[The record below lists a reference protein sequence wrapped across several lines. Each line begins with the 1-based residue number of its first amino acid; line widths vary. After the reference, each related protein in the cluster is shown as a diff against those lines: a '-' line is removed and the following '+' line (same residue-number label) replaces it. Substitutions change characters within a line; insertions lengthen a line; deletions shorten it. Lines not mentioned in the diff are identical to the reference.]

1 MRCGDRARHVDGRVA
16 HTSCAGYEI
25 HAGRGECAG
34 YGEKFVKNTRRGLP
48 SQAEHAIVLIE
59 LHRWL
64 CSSSYDGAKM
74 EAGENPA
81 RSRHCKGGAVVQRV
95 TEARICKMLWEDE
108 EPQGYPSQETCI
120 V

>member
-1 MRCGDRARHVDGRVA
+1 MRFR
-16 HTSCAGYEI
+16 
-25 HAGRGECAG
+25 
-34 YGEKFVKNTRRGLP
+34 KNRLGGLP
-48 SQAEHAIVLIE
+48 SRAEHAIVLIE

-64 CSSSYDGAKM
+64 CSSSHDEAKM
-74 EAGENPA
+74 ETGEKPV